1 MSKKTL
7 RDHNPYD
14 LKTYEDTPNNYIS
27 AEKLINYFNSHGIPF
42 ERSDNLPRFC
52 NKHKIKMVKEMR
64 EGSHGS
70 VPTIYEKISLT
81 KLEAIKNSLK
91 SINNSFLGQEYLKKK
106 KALILKIF
114 DDAPYTKKYDER
126 LDALPESGASNF
138 TREIK
143 KKRAEIVKDKKANC
157 VSHSKIARMVGEK
170 LGCKSNRK
178 YVRKILEE
186 SRSSLLEKKLIKI
199 KKD

>member
-1 MSKKTL
+1 
-7 RDHNPYD
+7 
-14 LKTYEDTPNNYIS
+14 
-27 AEKLINYFNSHGIPF
+27 
-42 ERSDNLPRFC
+42 
-52 NKHKIKMVKEMR
+52 MVKGKR

-70 VPTIYEKISLT
+70 VPTIYEKISLD
-81 KLEAIKNSLK
+81 KLETIKNSLK
-91 SINNSFLGQEYLKKK
+91 SINNSFLGREYLKKK

-114 DDAPYTKKYDER
+114 DDAPYTKKYDEK
-126 LDALPESGASNF
+126 LDALPRSGASNF

-157 VSHSKIARMVGEK
+157 VSHSKIARMVGKK

-178 YVRKILEE
+178 YVRKILEA

-199 KKD
+199 EKD